1 MRSAF
6 PAITSVHERVSDL
19 LASRGVLG
27 MLYFFIDLGRSGEG
41 DEASSGRTRDRS
53 RLATVLVDCIE
64 EAFVE
69 YHSTYFRDEDFVVRG
84 TRRTEWFVFL
94 ASPPRN
100 RFGLTRRD
108 LGEVERRVAR
118 ALRTRLREAL
128 PRTGRGELPP
138 LRCGS
143 AVLEHNPTIGI
154 AAMIEEARHIA
165 RLHGEVERLLD
176 DQLSGL
182 NHKIRTPLTT
192 IKGVIEILRH
202 DPEAAPRFLG
212 SLEHEV
218 ERIQRLLSQASLL
231 TRVRSGLFDWARQE
245 IELTELVQGVL
256 ASTRAVAD
264 EYGATVRF
272 EPNSEP
278 VTLGGSLEIL
288 EEAVRQLL
296 DNAFRY
302 AARGGA
308 ILVAV
313 RAVGTHAILEVLD
326 RGPGIAPED
335 QANLFKPFYT
345 VGQDPDTQSQ
355 GGGLGLA
362 LVQGIVE
369 IHGGTVECESVVG
382 RGTCIRVRLPLSQPS
397 A

>member
-1 MRSAF
+1 MSRSFQSLA
-6 PAITSVHERVSDL
+6 SMHERISDL
-19 LASRGVLG
+19 LATRGVLG
-27 MLYFFIDLGRSGEG
+27 MLYFYIDVGPVGRLADDAGPVPP
-41 DEASSGRTRDRS
+41 RDRS
-53 RLATVLVDCIE
+53 RLAAVLVDCIE
-64 EAFVE
+64 DTFSECHAV
-69 YHSTYFRDEDFVVRG
+69 YFRDEDFVVRG
-84 TRRTEWFVFL
+84 PRRTEWFVFL
-94 ASPPRN
+94 ASPPRS

-118 ALRTRLREAL
+118 ELRVRLREAL

-143 AVLEHNPTIGI
+143 AVLEQNPTLGI
-154 AAMIEEARHIA
+154 AASIEEARHIA

-212 SLEHEV
+212 SLEQEV
-218 ERIQRLLSQASLL
+218 ERMQRQLNQASLL

-245 IELTELVQGVL
+245 INLTELVSSVL
-256 ASTRAVAD
+256 SSAQAVAD
-264 EYGATVRF
+264 EHGAAWRF
-272 EPNSEP
+272 EPGQETI
-278 VTLGGSLEIL
+278 VIHGSLEIL
-288 EEAVRQLL
+288 EEAVRQVL

-302 AARGGA
+302 AARGGP
-308 ILVAV
+308 ILIAV
-313 RAVGTHAILEVLD
+313 RAVGKHAIIEVLD

-335 QANLFKPFYT
+335 QANLFKPFYI
-345 VGQDPDTQSQ
+345 VGQDADTQAQ

-362 LVQGIVE
+362 LVQGIAE
-369 IHGGTVECESVVG
+369 IHGGAVECESVVG
-382 RGTCIRVRLPLSQPS
+382 KGTCIRVRLPLQT